1 MSVKPQRAPLARPS
15 ILLLA
20 ALVVGAA
27 LIFTFTTG
35 SNDERPTLT
44 VAPDSTATAVEAA
57 IAAPKKLWE
66 AVQVRAG
73 DTLARILTTRGQTSL
88 VVHQIV
94 ESGPAGREL
103 ANLHAGDTIKVAT
116 DEQGA
121 LHEIAYS
128 PDPYRL
134 VSVRRLEDGSFES
147 NIEQKTAITANKYAE
162 GKVEDSLFA
171 AGKRAGVS
179 DTVILELADVFGYD
193 VDFALEVQRGDSFRV
208 LYEEI
213 LVDGERVRDGKILAA
228 EFINNG
234 TVYQAIDYATANGR
248 EGYYRPDGQAMRRA
262 FLRTPVDFARIS
274 SRFSTGRMHPVLHL
288 MRAHKGVD
296 YAAAR
301 GTPVRATADGS
312 VQFSGNQGGYGR
324 VIILRHGN
332 QQSTVY
338 AHLERFA
345 QNIRSGGRVKQGQ
358 IIGYVGSS
366 GLASGP
372 HLHYEFRINGQH
384 KDPLKV
390 KTTPADPIP
399 AAEMAAFLSE
409 AGKRVAMLD
418 SYASNTA
425 VARNDHKSATS
436 ADL

>member
-1 MSVKPQRAPLARPS
+1 MPLKFRWAPTRRPHLPLAVLIVAGS
-15 ILLLA
+15 LA
-20 ALVVGAA
+20 AWLYVNVAGSPAA
-27 LIFTFTTG
+27 I
-35 SNDERPTLT
+35 
-44 VAPDSTATAVEAA
+44 TAEPQPVTAVVEAA
-57 IAAPKKLWE
+57 VAVPKKLWN

-73 DTLARILTTRGQTSL
+73 DTLARILASHGQTSQT
-88 VVHQIV
+88 VHQVV

-103 ANLHAGDTIKVAT
+103 ANIRAGTTLKVAT
-116 DEQGA
+116 DEQGE
-121 LHEIAYS
+121 LHEIAYA
-128 PDPYRL
+128 PDPYRV

-147 NIEQKTAITANKYAE
+147 NIEQKPTVTVNKYAE

-208 LYEEI
+208 MYEEI

-228 EFINNG
+228 EFINSG
-234 TVYQAIDYATANGR
+234 TVYQAIDYTTASGNT
-248 EGYYRPDGQAMRRA
+248 GYYRPDGQAMRRA

-274 SRFSTGRMHPVLHL
+274 SRFSTARMHPVLHR

-301 GTPVRATADGS
+301 GTPVRATSDGS
-312 VQFSGNQGGYGR
+312 VQFAGNKGGYGR
-324 VIILRHGN
+324 VVILRHGN
-332 QQSTVY
+332 QQTTLY

-345 QNIRSGGRVKQGQ
+345 RNIRSGGRVKQGQ
-358 IIGYVGSS
+358 VIGYVGSS

-372 HLHYEFRINGQH
+372 HLHYEFQVAGRH
-384 KDPLKV
+384 VDPLKV
-390 KTTPADPIP
+390 KTKPADPIP
-399 AAEMAAFLSE
+399 AAEMATFLAE
-409 AGKRVAMLD
+409 AGRRVAALD
-418 SYASNTA
+418 TYSGN
-425 VARNDHKSATS
+425 SAIAHNEIKPANS